1 MIASS
6 MASFLSM
13 SEDFED
19 RKGHAIELI
28 ERRLWR
34 RLWFNRG
41 RACESNERERE
52 RETVDCC
59 LFIIM

>member
-19 RKGHAIELI
+19 RKGHAIA
-28 ERRLWR
+28 
-34 RLWFNRG
+34 G
-41 RACESNERERE
+41 S
-52 RETVDCC
+52 
-59 LFIIM
+59 